1 MKHRQL
7 VLSVVILVILASTQA
22 IAAPGE
28 PPNDRRP
35 MRSEAALAA
44 DNPRWRVGGSLEAV
58 AAQGNYAYLAQGMQ
72 LQVVDLTNLR
82 TVGDLSFGY
91 PVRDV
96 AVSGNYAYLVT
107 NTYGDLHV
115 VDVSDPADPVAVG
128 RGEVPGWLGGES
140 VAVRGDYAYVLAQS
154 GSDGL
159 VTFDISSPITPTMV
173 TQTVGITGR
182 WLRAGSDHLYVLRYD
197 RLDVFDVTT
206 ADSPEQVGTFGLN
219 GASNLA
225 VAEPYVYV
233 TAGTA
238 TDPGL
243 VAVDVSTPSI
253 PQEADSWIYTYGS
266 GSTFGVAVA
275 GNYAYVGYND
285 SGGFYSAIFI
295 LGVSDPTDLTYTDK
309 YQPIGGFYNFL
320 IDGNTLYVAGGPS
333 GDLMSI
339 GIANPASPTLVGTL
353 RQLGQAN
360 KVRLIGDRAYVVGP
374 SDYHGADSSI
384 WVYDVSDPL
393 APSVLLVEDPYP
405 LSTYDIEVAGDYV
418 YLTGYGYGLSILDA
432 ADLGPRGSYV
442 PDGVAYYCTD
452 AALRGDLAYV
462 IAPGVGALTDNVDVI
477 DVSDP
482 DHPGR
487 IRSVPTSGDDLQQ
500 IVVDGNRLYATD
512 YDEGFLVFSVAS
524 PQELTLVTSYTV
536 PGLTTLCAAG
546 NTVYAGTQDG
556 LTVLD
561 VSDLGDIQPIGT
573 LFDTLNAVKSIDFVD
588 DIVYLAGFYDAYA
601 LDASDPAALSQ
612 IWSYTDPAEGLDVQG
627 IAPFA
632 LIADGDLGLTL
643 HALGDGVVRPAVGSA
658 SGMFPDTDLVVRFAQ
673 DMDTS
678 SVTYTCTPDPGGW
691 EASWD
696 TQAASI
702 LESAATGRVLALRH
716 NRFAENQDHS
726 FQITGG
732 KTAEG
737 ATIEPFG
744 LDFAVIEATWVYLP
758 SVLR

>member
-1 MKHRQL
+1 MKHGKL
-7 VLSVVILVILASTQA
+7 VLSIVILVLLVGTQA

-35 MRSEAALAA
+35 VRSETALAA
-44 DNPRWRVGGSLEAV
+44 DDPRWRAGGSLEAV

-72 LQVVDLTNLR
+72 LQVVDLTNLQ

-96 AVSGNYAYLVT
+96 TVSGNYAYLVT

-128 RGEVPGWLGGES
+128 KGEVPGWFGGES
-140 VAVRGDYAYVLAQS
+140 VAVRGDYAYVLAE
-154 GSDGL
+154 GVSDGL

-197 RLDVFDVTT
+197 RLDIFDVTT
-206 ADSPEQVGTFGLN
+206 AGSPEQVGTFGLN

-238 TDPGL
+238 TNPGL
-243 VAVDVSTPSI
+243 VVVDVSTPST

-285 SGGFYSAIFI
+285 SGGLYSAIFI
-295 LGVSDPTDLTYTDK
+295 LGVSDPTDLTYVDK

-320 IDGNTLYVAGGPS
+320 IEGNTLYVAGGPS

-339 GIANPASPTLVGTL
+339 GIANPESPTLVGTL
-353 RQLGQAN
+353 RQLGQAEM
-360 KVRLIGDRAYVVGP
+360 VRLAGDRAYVVGP
-374 SDYHGADSSI
+374 SDYHGANSSI

-393 APSVLLVEDPYP
+393 TPSVLLVEDPYP

-418 YLTGYGYGLSILDA
+418 YLTGYGYGLGILDA

-462 IAPGVGALTDNVDVI
+462 IAPGVGALADNVDVI

-482 DHPGR
+482 DHPDR
-487 IRSVPTSGDDLQQ
+487 IRSVPTSGDDLRQ
-500 IVVDGNRLYATD
+500 IVADGNRLYATD

-524 PQELTLVTSYTV
+524 PQDPTLVASYTV
-536 PGLTTLCAAG
+536 PGLTTLYATG

-561 VSDLGDIQPIGT
+561 VSDLGDIQPAGT
-573 LFDTLNAVKSIDFVD
+573 PFDTLNAVKSIDFVD
-588 DIVYLAGFYDAYA
+588 DIVYLAGSYDAYA
-601 LDASDPAALSQ
+601 LDASDPADLSQ
-612 IWSYTDPAEGLDVQG
+612 IWSYTGPAEGLDVQG
-627 IAPFA
+627 ILPFA
-632 LIADGDLGLTL
+632 LVADGDLGLTL
-643 HALGDGVVRPAVGSA
+643 HALGDGVVRPAVGST
-658 SGMFPDTDLVVRFAQ
+658 SRMFPNTDLVVRFAQ

-696 TQAASI
+696 TQAAGI
-702 LESAATGRVLALRH
+702 LEITATGRLLTLRH

-732 KTAEG
+732 TTAEG
-737 ATIEPFG
+737 AIIEPFG